1 MTVYFTCILPLDI
14 TRKSYTITGREPYRR
29 GRACLLLFDQLPAR
43 IRVVFGDGGG
53 DCRSIRAEVF
63 LIDPALVI
71 DDESHHAG
79 AAPLGGPRDQRVAG
93 DHVAVDDVAE
103 SSSRSMRALA
113 REDSKKVPVIRRT
126 GLLRSIIASPGGRL
140 GLPTR
145 RVLSRCVT
153 LRARVGH
160 HSAQRTRLFVQG
172 SVPVEAVVC
181 AGRAQELLRVHGQP
195 VFDSVLRFRVI
206 LP

>member
-1 MTVYFTCILPLDI
+1 MTVYFICSLPDI
-14 TRKSYTITGREPYRR
+14 AWKSYLITGRESRRR
-29 GRACLLLFDQLPAR
+29 GRACLLLFDQRPAR
-43 IRVVFGDGGG
+43 VRVVFGDGGDRRG
-53 DCRSIRAEVF
+53 IRAEVF
-63 LIDPALVI
+63 LVDPALVI

-113 REDSKKVPVIRRT
+113 REDFKEVSVIRRT

-140 GLPTR
+140 SLPTR

-160 HSAQRTRLFVQG
+160 
-172 SVPVEAVVC
+172 
-181 AGRAQELLRVHGQP
+181 
-195 VFDSVLRFRVI
+195 
-206 LP
+206 